1 MPVDLGFVEKC
12 EPWRLESRFFPSK
25 VGGRPAWLNLKNI
38 PRKEDLECE
47 YCRRPCIFLC
57 QIYAPYEEDNDAFH
71 RTLFNPFYPS
81 EPPVEEE
88 NWKTDIS
95 IDTWCKTCC
104 VCGIAAPNHCSK
116 CKIVNYCCRDHQI
129 YDWKQ
134 YHKHNCG
141 NNVNISNS
149 FLFPEYELVIETE
162 ENTNEDDEDCSEVEE
177 KEMAKYKS
185 MTQLKE
191 TGFFQTEKDTED
203 LSKMANA
210 DEDEVFA
217 LFRTRIEQNP
227 EQVLRYERNGQILY
241 ISGNTKIKDVPK
253 CSLCGTERQFEFQ
266 IMPQLLN
273 FFNYKDV
280 INSID
285 WGILVIFTCK
295 KSCMPKEEYAMEYIW
310 KQDILSDKHLTAE
323 HVNKESHIK
332 AMEMFIKYFE
342 ITKSI
347 TIKCKICQVTGTWE
361 LITYHAKTH
370 KLTPWYKPKDKYK
383 RLYCNKCNVIMINEG
398 SIKSHLNRHVR
409 LRHKFANQNETKA
422 TPTKIIH
429 LTSTS
434 NYSDKNI
441 SNEEKKIQ
449 SPGSSQTIAF
459 NKTKIVN
466 KLKKTILQNNKLM
479 NKTLQ
484 DKHTQPI
491 VELSKQEKKTEF
503 CSFDTEC
510 IFFTAKEIKSS
521 VYLSIFKENNNI
533 YCLVCQKD
541 ISNNFQIYYDHIFSI
556 EHLIRLIDINIKKD
570 RKEFIIFAS
579 INEDNKDSID
589 KFVTCMLCNTEIRNI
604 DESLSK
610 HIELKDH
617 ASYYCKWKKTC
628 SKFYND
634 ILTFIK
640 YNWYYTTKYY
650 CDICLIEFSSEICFA
665 KHMNKN
671 GIHLNSSN
679 ANYHS
684 CVPCSLLWYGNN
696 LSYSNHSKTPK
707 HQFMIS
713 YGTCV
718 TNKFPPEA
726 ERFLISVEENVEE
739 LLKFSYIAD
748 KSKENEI
755 LTRLKNDTVSTFNVV
770 KAYPYGSRICGS
782 GLPDSDIN
790 IFLDCLNT
798 YNGTSVHKKNYS
810 LETTV
815 ETIDSILSS
824 KPSVWYVNEIILDD
838 RTTIMK
844 VWYIPMQLHCTISF
858 KNGLD
863 VESTNLIKHFNEI
876 YLPCRKLIL
885 VLKKWLSFCGLSGF
899 PCISN
904 YALTWCIIFYLQ
916 IMLILP
922 SVTELI
928 QDNNKSKFIDG
939 WQTGVSYKF
948 SARDTSEFPFI
959 KLLLGFFIF
968 YAEFDYRSK
977 IICPL
982 LGKTIERKIFTDLTL
997 LPNDMAPYVQYL
1009 KNTKNPKLFC
1019 LSPMC
1024 VQDPFNLSDN
1034 LTVMQQCMK
1043 C

>member
-1 MPVDLGFVEKC
+1 M
-12 EPWRLESRFFPSK
+12 
-25 VGGRPAWLNLKNI
+25 
-38 PRKEDLECE
+38 
-47 YCRRPCIFLC
+47 
-57 QIYAPYEEDNDAFH
+57 H
-71 RTLFNPFYPS
+71 
-81 EPPVEEE
+81 
-88 NWKTDIS
+88 
-95 IDTWCKTCC
+95 
-104 VCGIAAPNHCSK
+104 
-116 CKIVNYCCRDHQI
+116 
-129 YDWKQ
+129 
-134 YHKHNCG
+134 
-141 NNVNISNS
+141 
-149 FLFPEYELVIETE
+149 
-162 ENTNEDDEDCSEVEE
+162 
-177 KEMAKYKS
+177 
-185 MTQLKE
+185 
-191 TGFFQTEKDTED
+191 
-203 LSKMANA
+203 KMAQSEKNLA
-210 DEDEVFA
+210 NTYLNIEEIIEVNKA
-217 LFRTRIEQNP
+217 NKYLCRVCNKIIP
-227 EQVLRYERNGQILY
+227 E
-241 ISGNTKIKDVPK
+241 
-253 CSLCGTERQFEFQ
+253 
-266 IMPQLLN
+266 
-273 FFNYKDV
+273 
-280 INSID
+280 
-285 WGILVIFTCK
+285 
-295 KSCMPKEEYAMEYIW
+295 
-310 KQDILSDKHLTAE
+310 KHLTAE

-332 AMEMFIKYFE
+332 AMEMLIKYFE
-342 ITKSI
+342 VTKKI

-361 LITYHAKTH
+361 LITHHVKAH

-383 RLYCNKCNVIMINEG
+383 WYFENFLIIHKGQLYCSLCTVIYEPFSWDDIFVHINDKKHTTFMSLINNIDDVFLNNPKILNEYERFVSNCIIYLESKLFYCFICQRKISGWIENLNEHINGKYHCQQELTFTLKNIIPLKKTVPIENCSFKIPEELIRIIKTDEIYVFINGLYCNKCDVIMINEG
-398 SIKSHLNRHVR
+398 SIKSHLDRHVR
-409 LRHKFANQNETKA
+409 LRHKFANQNETRA
-422 TPTKIIH
+422 APTKIIH

-434 NYSDKNI
+434 NHSDRNI
-441 SNEEKKIQ
+441 SNKGKKIQ

-466 KLKKTILQNNKLM
+466 KLKNTILQNNKLM
-479 NKTLQ
+479 NETLQ
-484 DKHTQPI
+484 DKHIQPI
-491 VELSKQEKKTEF
+491 VELSKQKNKKEF

-533 YCLVCQKD
+533 YCIVCQKD
-541 ISNNFQIYYDHIFSI
+541 ISSNFQMYYDHIFST

-570 RKEFIIFAS
+570 HKEFIIFAS

-610 HIELKDH
+610 HIKLKDH
-617 ASYYCKWKKTC
+617 ASYYCKWKRTC
-628 SKFYND
+628 LKFYND

-665 KHMNKN
+665 KHINKN
-671 GIHLNSSN
+671 VIHLNSSN

-696 LSYSNHSKTPK
+696 LSYSNHSKTPE

-713 YGTCV
+713 YGTCL

-770 KAYPYGSRICGS
+770 KAYAYGSRICGS

-798 YNGTSVHKKNYS
+798 YNGRSVCKKDYS
-810 LETTV
+810 LEATV

-838 RTTIMK
+838 RKTVMK

-928 QDNNKSKFIDG
+928 QDNNESKFIDG

-948 SARDTSEFPFI
+948 SARETSEFPFI

-968 YAEFDYRSK
+968 YADFDYRCK

-1034 LTVMQQCMK
+1034 LTAMVKKSTLNNFRIFCSK
-1043 C
+1043 SAEILTDSS